1 MKCALLTDVPDVAPS
16 ELRNTAER
24 VRNILKLIMNL
35 SVLQK
40 ATKMT

>member
-1 MKCALLTDVPDVAPS
+1 MKCALLRDVPNVAPS
-16 ELRNTAER
+16 ELIDTAER

-40 ATKMT
+40 ATEMT